1 MAMIAFCS
9 YGNYMSTSTSLPA
22 QICSLACCLFLGHA
36 SGLFATELVLEKVPP
51 LTVEQA
57 PAYPQNLARYY
68 LGAKVEA
75 APQSQPIAA
84 LQLSSKSEDTNTAE
98 AALLCDDPTVGY
110 ALPSGSTTLLVSF
123 AKIENVDS
131 ISFLNRGAKGDVK
144 IAISS
149 AKLPADSPQWHDV
162 SQQELTSDA
171 VKAKL
176 GPSEAKYVRL
186 TFDVTEPGR
195 IAGFGVYCTATVSDF
210 TMARP
215 RKLNVQEKPDSFGLI
230 SYSLTDL
237 HAKARALYVSSG
249 EDLKQA
255 NNMIDSQPATSF
267 TFAPTDVAPTAIIDL
282 GKNTTLRRISAL
294 YSSRPGSID
303 FFVLRSL
310 PGSGRETTA
319 EDAPKTLHFDDSTVA
334 DLKPIGSVVDDGS
347 GRAAIDFPETS
358 GRYIMLKWNPKEQQ
372 DTPFS
377 VAELA
382 TFGGNQPTSLM
393 AANIAGPSRE
403 GIASEGKAV
412 EEGFKELRAG
422 KEMPEEG
429 PPAEGPPPNLPAPP
443 PFTFVPEI
451 VPVSPD

>member
-1 MAMIAFCS
+1 MEIIWT
-9 YGNYMSTSTSLPA
+9 TSTSLRV
-22 QICSLACCLFLGHA
+22 QISSFACCLFLGHT
-36 SGLFATELVLEKVPP
+36 SGLLAAELVLEKVPP

-75 APQSQPIAA
+75 APRSQPIAA
-84 LQLSSKSEDTNTAE
+84 LQLSSKSEDTNAAE

-110 ALPSGSTTLLVSF
+110 GLPSGGTTLLVSF
-123 AKIENVDS
+123 ARIENIDS
-131 ISFLNRGAKGDVK
+131 ISFLNRGARGDVK

-171 VKAKL
+171 VKAKI
-176 GPSEAKYVRL
+176 GPTEAKYVRL
-186 TFDVTEPGR
+186 SFNVQEPGR

-215 RKLNVQEKPDSFGLI
+215 RKLNVQEKPDSFQLI
-230 SYSLTDL
+230 SYSVTDL

-249 EDLKQA
+249 DDLKQA
-255 NNMIDSQPATSF
+255 NNMIDGQPAT
-267 TFAPTDVAPTAIIDL
+267 TFAFASTDATPTAIIDL
-282 GKNTTLRRISAL
+282 GKDTALRRISVL
-294 YSSRPGSID
+294 YSSRPGSIN
-303 FFVLRSL
+303 FFVLQSL
-310 PGSGRETTA
+310 PGVPRGTTA
-319 EDAPKTLHFDDSTVA
+319 ENAPKSLHFNDSTVA
-334 DLKPIGSVVDDGS
+334 DLKPVGSVVDEGN
-347 GRAAIDFPETS
+347 GRAAIDFPETT
-358 GRYIMLKWNPKEQQ
+358 GRYIMLKWTPKEQQ
-372 DTPFS
+372 HTTFS
-377 VAELA
+377 VAEIA
-382 TFGGNQPTSLM
+382 TFGRNQPSSPM
-393 AANIAGPSRE
+393 AADIEGPSRG

-412 EEGFKELRAG
+412 EGRFKELRAG

-443 PFTFVPEI
+443 PFTFVPEV

>member
-1 MAMIAFCS
+1 MIAFGG
-9 YGNYMSTSTSLPA
+9 YGNYMSTSVSLHA
-22 QICSLACCLFLGHA
+22 QIWPLACCLFLGPA
-36 SGLFATELVLEKVPP
+36 SGLLATELVLEKVPP

-84 LQLSSKSEDTNTAE
+84 LQLGSKSEDTNTAE

-110 ALPSGSTTLLVSF
+110 ALPSGGTTLLISF
-123 AKIENVDS
+123 VKIENIDS
-131 ISFLNRGAKGDVK
+131 IFFLNRSAKGDVK

-162 SQQELTSDA
+162 SQQELISDA
-171 VKAKL
+171 VKAKI

-186 TFDVTEPGR
+186 TFDVKEPGR

-215 RKLNVQEKPDSFGLI
+215 RKLNVQEKPASFRLI
-230 SYSLTDL
+230 SYSSTDL

-255 NNMIDSQPATSF
+255 NNMIDGQPATSF

-294 YSSRPGSID
+294 YSARPGSID
-303 FFVLRSL
+303 FFVLQSL
-310 PGSGRETTA
+310 PGSRRESTA
-319 EDAPKTLHFDDSTVA
+319 ENVPKTLHFDDSAVA
-334 DLKPIGSVVDDGS
+334 DLKPVGSVIDDGT
-347 GRAAIDFPETS
+347 GRAAIDFPETT
-358 GRYIMLKWNPKEQQ
+358 GRYIMLKWNPKGQQ

-377 VAELA
+377 VAEVA
-382 TFGGNQPTSLM
+382 TFGENQPTSLL

-422 KEMPEEG
+422 KDKEMPEEG

>member
-1 MAMIAFCS
+1 MISFGG
-9 YGNYMSTSTSLPA
+9 YGNYMSTSTSLHA
-22 QICSLACCLFLGHA
+22 QICPFACCLFLGHA
-36 SGLFATELVLEKVPP
+36 SGLFAAELVLEKVPP

-149 AKLPADSPQWHDV
+149 AKLPADNPQWHDV

-195 IAGFGVYCTATVSDF
+195 IAGLGVSCAETVAELPSG
-210 TMARP
+210 RP

-237 HAKARALYVSSG
+237 HARARALYVSSG
-249 EDLKQA
+249 EDLTQA
-255 NNMIDSQPATSF
+255 NNMIDDQPATSF
-267 TFAPTDVAPTAIIDL
+267 TFASTDAAPAAVIDL
-282 GKNTTLRRISAL
+282 GKVTTLQRISAV
-294 YSSRPGSID
+294 YAPQQGRVD
-303 FFVLRSL
+303 FYVL
-310 PGSGRETTA
+310 
-319 EDAPKTLHFDDSTVA
+319 
-334 DLKPIGSVVDDGS
+334 
-347 GRAAIDFPETS
+347 
-358 GRYIMLKWNPKEQQ
+358 
-372 DTPFS
+372 
-377 VAELA
+377 
-382 TFGGNQPTSLM
+382 
-393 AANIAGPSRE
+393 
-403 GIASEGKAV
+403 
-412 EEGFKELRAG
+412 
-422 KEMPEEG
+422 
-429 PPAEGPPPNLPAPP
+429 
-443 PFTFVPEI
+443 
-451 VPVSPD
+451 